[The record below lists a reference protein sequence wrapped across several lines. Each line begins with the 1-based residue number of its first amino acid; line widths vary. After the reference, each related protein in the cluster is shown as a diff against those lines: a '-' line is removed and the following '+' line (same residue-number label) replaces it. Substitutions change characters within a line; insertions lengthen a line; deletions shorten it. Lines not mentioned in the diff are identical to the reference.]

1 MKAVV
6 WIVCVGLVLM
16 IVAIG
21 FLGFMELNTKLYV
34 LDKGCVVSYV
44 DEYEILHDDV
54 FWLVVGGKEKTYT
67 VFVSPLVWYKYSV
80 GQRFTGQMRN
90 CLIYEGDDS
99 IVRSLSENK
108 N

>member
-6 WIVCVGLVLM
+6 WIVCVVLVL
-16 IVAIG
+16 IIAAIG
-21 FLGFMELNTKLYV
+21 VLGFNTKLYV
-34 LDKGCVVSYV
+34 LDKGCVVGYV
-44 DEYEILHDDV
+44 DEYGILHDDV
-54 FWLVVGGKEKTYT
+54 FWLVVGGEEKTYT